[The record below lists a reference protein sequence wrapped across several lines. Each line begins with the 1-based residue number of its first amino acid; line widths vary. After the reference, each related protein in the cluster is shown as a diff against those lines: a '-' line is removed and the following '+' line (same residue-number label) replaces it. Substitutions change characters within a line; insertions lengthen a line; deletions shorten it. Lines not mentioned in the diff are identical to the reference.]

1 MNIGSSFRNAKSN
14 WRRRESSSRPP
25 SQARNQTTKGDTSRI
40 SATSRINLT
49 KASLTLLEHARSNDA
64 QLTRFVIFGCV
75 GLSGMVVDLGVLY
88 VLFSF
93 TGLAVGRAI
102 AIAVAMTWNFVCN
115 RAITFQSDT
124 TLSPWNQYWR
134 YIASCSV
141 GAAINWSTSLALAT
155 YVAVFREHVLL
166 SAVAG
171 VLAGFLL
178 NFQLCSRWVFRERP
192 VRETSATR
200 QPM

>member
-1 MNIGSSFRNAKSN
+1 MEVPSEIQRRTGNVEEVPAATPSLAGHQPANNDASRRNATG
-14 WRRRESSSRPP
+14 RIHL
-25 SQARNQTTKGDTSRI
+25 TT
-40 SATSRINLT
+40 
-49 KASLTLLEHARSNDA
+49 ASLTLLEHARSNYA
-64 QLTRFVIFGCV
+64 QLTRFVLFGCV

-88 VLFSF
+88 VLIPF
-93 TGLAVGRAI
+93 TGLAVGRAM

-178 NFQLCSRWVFRERP
+178 NFQLCSRWVFREQT
-192 VRETSATR
+192 VRETSVTR
-200 QPM
+200 